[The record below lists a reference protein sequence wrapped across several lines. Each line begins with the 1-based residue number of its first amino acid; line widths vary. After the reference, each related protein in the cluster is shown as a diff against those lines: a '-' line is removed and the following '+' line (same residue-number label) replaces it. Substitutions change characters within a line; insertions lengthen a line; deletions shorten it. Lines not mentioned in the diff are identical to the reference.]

1 MARSCDPSAAFLLAA
16 TPPSSAPP
24 LSTVTDVAMT
34 QHN

>member
-1 MARSCDPSAAFLLAA
+1 MFYAVAAVAFLLAA

-24 LSTVTDVAMT
+24 LSTSADVAMS